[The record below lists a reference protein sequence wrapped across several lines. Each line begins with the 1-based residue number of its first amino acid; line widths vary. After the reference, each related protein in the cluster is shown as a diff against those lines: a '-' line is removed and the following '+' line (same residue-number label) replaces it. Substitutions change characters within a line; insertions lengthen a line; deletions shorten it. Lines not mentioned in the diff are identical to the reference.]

1 MRTLSP
7 TVTAITAAPSA
18 SVVMQG
24 EGTAAMLIADEPAY
38 RYAGDGRFLPANAAA
53 HAECAAWNRWA
64 TEVNGRAA
72 RRRA

>member
-1 MRTLSP
+1 MRALSP
-7 TVTAITAAPSA
+7 TATTITAPPPA

-24 EGTAAMLIADEPAY
+24 EGAAAMRVADEAQY
-38 RYAGDGRFLPANAAA
+38 RYAGAGRWLPANAAA

-64 TEVNGRAA
+64 TAVNGRAA